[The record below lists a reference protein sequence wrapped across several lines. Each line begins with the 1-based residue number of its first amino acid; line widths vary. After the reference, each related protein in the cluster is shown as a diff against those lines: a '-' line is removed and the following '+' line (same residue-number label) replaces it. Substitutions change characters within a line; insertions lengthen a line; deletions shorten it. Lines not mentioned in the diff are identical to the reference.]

1 MYNIDDLSLNSNG
14 ASSYEESQMY
24 CEYLSATSHLYEPR
38 DATTREQ
45 VLLAI
50 NESFRTDIRKLQKA
64 ATKYAIFF
72 PDKVN

>member
-1 MYNIDDLSLNSNG
+1 MYNIDDLNLNSNG
-14 ASSYEESQMY
+14 AFSYEESQMY

-50 NESFRTDIRKLQKA
+50 NETFETTGHTYPLWINARRSTGDM
-64 ATKYAIFF
+64 
-72 PDKVN
+72 